1 MKTSFPPL
9 NLNDWQPTRDT
20 LHTFSRALGKIRG
33 ALTPP
38 HPHWWHAS
46 LRVNDAGLT
55 TTPIPTDT
63 GNPFTLQLD
72 FTAHTLVFIP
82 PAGKPVELPLENQS
96 PQSFL
101 QWILDRLDSFGI
113 EPEINRTPFDDAAP
127 LPYDPVHAETFFR
140 ALHRIN
146 KIFVE
151 FRNSLSGETSPVQL
165 WSHHFDLSL
174 VWFSGR
180 KVNAAP
186 GEEGDPEQIGFGF
199 STGDEGIAEPY
210 FYANPWLPPA
220 GIFDTPLPSGAQWH
234 TEGWQ
239 GGLLLYRTVAA
250 APQSDI
256 ALLDFLR
263 AVQQNSSKLM
273 HD

>member
-1 MKTSFPPL
+1 MKTMFPPL
-9 NLNDWQPTRDT
+9 NLNDWQPTRNT
-20 LHTFSRALGKIRG
+20 LHTFSRMLGKIRG
-33 ALTPP
+33 TLTPP

-55 TTPIPTDT
+55 TPPIPTDT
-63 GNPFTLQLD
+63 GNSFTLQLD
-72 FTAHTLVFIP
+72 FTAHTLVFTP
-82 PAGKPVELPLENQS
+82 PTGNKFERPLENQS
-96 PQSFL
+96 SQSLL

-113 EPEINRTPFDDAAP
+113 EPEIDQTPFKDATP
-127 LPYDPVHAETFFR
+127 LPYDPAHAETFFR
-140 ALHRIN
+140 AIHPIN

-151 FRNSLSGETSPVQL
+151 FRNSLPGETSPVQL
-165 WSHHFDLSL
+165 WPHHFDLSL

-180 KVNAAP
+180 EVNTAP
-186 GEEGDPEQIGFGF
+186 GEESSPEQIGFGF

-210 FYANPWLPPA
+210 FYANPWPPPA

-234 TEGWQ
+234 TQGWQ

-263 AVQQNSSKLM
+263 AVQQNSTKLM